1 MRWTLFVALLATLI
15 VTTFPSAVAAQTASQ
30 DSAVAAPGSSACLP
44 DDPLST
50 CVSFEFSATSEPTGG
65 DPSGQASVFV
75 GLLSHSYGFGGPV
88 TCLAVTGNHATIGG
102 ETDVTLGGIFRYR
115 GFRLT
120 VVDGGGPGSGLD
132 TISYELLEATPTD
145 CSEPSPFP
153 GQTVTAGDIV
163 VHDAPP
169 LAVTKD
175 QCTNGGWRNYGTT
188 FTNQGDCVSFVA
200 TGGKNPPAG

>member
-1 MRWTLFVALLATLI
+1 MRWTVSVVLLAT
-15 VTTFPSAVAAQTASQ
+15 VAVAAFPSTVAAQTASQ

-44 DDPLST
+44 DDPFGA

-88 TCLAVTGNHATIGG
+88 TCLAVAGNSATIGG

-120 VVDGGGPGSGLD
+120 VVDGGGQGSGLD
-132 TISYELLEATPTD
+132 TISYELLEAAPTD

-163 VHDAPP
+163 VHDAQGLP
-169 LAVTKD
+169 VTKN
-175 QCTNGGWRNYGTT
+175 QCKNGGWRNYAAT
-188 FTNQGDCVSFVA
+188 FKNEGGCVSFVA